1 MGCNLSTSKYK
12 LEISHLPNSD
22 KTIICCNLGIDD
34 NIFSSES
41 GFYVFKENNPDN
53 PKWLLYE
60 GILRDIVITT
70 SPLYLVKNHSIN
82 ESKLLDFS
90 LLFDTFYE
98 LMQYSNNKISDK
110 GLSMKLVAYNNG
122 NINNLYLSEFTE

>member
-12 LEISHLPNSD
+12 IEISHLPYSENN
-22 KTIICCNLGIDD
+22 IICCNLGIDD

-41 GFYVFKENNPDN
+41 GFYVFKENNCDN

-70 SPLYLVKNHSIN
+70 SPLYLLKNHSLN
-82 ESKLLDFS
+82 ESKLTDFS
-90 LLFDTFYE
+90 LLFDTFYD
-98 LMQYSNNKISDK
+98 LMKYTNNKISNKDFAI
-110 GLSMKLVAYNNG
+110 KLVAYNNS
-122 NINNLYLSEFTE
+122 NINNLYLSEFIE